1 MNNQKK
7 TIYLSPPQLNGEEID
22 FIEDAI
28 DSNWIAPLGPH
39 VDQFENEI
47 ANYIGIDY
55 ATALSSGTAAL
66 HLALK
71 IIGVKSGDY
80 VFCSDL
86 TFVATVN
93 AIKYLDAKP
102 IFIDSEKSSWNMCP
116 KSLEI
121 AFEKH
126 KPKAVV
132 VTDLYGQSA
141 DYHSISDVCN
151 NFKTPIIEDAAES
164 LGADY
169 KGSKCGSFG
178 DLSILS
184 FNGNKIITTSGGGML
199 LSNNEDYITKAKK
212 LATQSREDAL
222 HYQHTQIGYNYRMS
236 NILAALGRAQL
247 KSLKSYVDKRRNIF
261 EYYYN
266 NLKDINDITFMPEI
280 KNGRSS
286 RWLSVILLKSRT
298 HNGIEEIIKIFQKEN
313 IETRPIWKPMHLQ
326 PVFSGTPFYHYSL
339 NPLSKNLFEHG
350 LCLPSGSNLSKNDM
364 DKIINILRME
374 IDIKK

>member
-7 TIYLSPPQLNGEEID
+7 TIYLSPPQLNGEEIN

-28 DSNWIAPLGPH
+28 NSNWIAPLGPH
-39 VDQFENEI
+39 VDQFENEM
-47 ANYIGIDY
+47 ADYIGMDY
-55 ATALSSGTAAL
+55 AVALSSGTAAL

-71 IIGVKSGDY
+71 IIGVKSGDD

-93 AIKYLDAKP
+93 AIKYLDANP
-102 IFIDSEKSSWNMCP
+102 IFIDSEESSWNMCP
-116 KSLEI
+116 KSLEM
-121 AFEKH
+121 AFMKH
-126 KPKAVV
+126 KAKAII

-141 DYHSISDVCN
+141 DYNSISEICKN
-151 NFKTPIIEDAAES
+151 YKTPIIEDAAES
-164 LGADY
+164 LGGEYND
-169 KGSKCGSFG
+169 KKCGSFG
-178 DLSILS
+178 EISILS

-199 LSNNEDYITKAKK
+199 LSNNEAYVNSAKK
-212 LATQSREDAL
+212 LATQSREDAF
-222 HYQHTQIGYNYRMS
+222 HYQHKQIGYNYRMS

-247 KSLKSYVDKRRNIF
+247 KSLNSYVDKRRNIF

-266 NLKDINDITFMPEI
+266 NLKDINGISFMPEI
-280 KNGRSS
+280 NNGKSS
-286 RWLSVILLKSRT
+286 RWLSAILLNRKT
-298 HNGIEEIIKIFQKEN
+298 HNEIEEIIKVFNKEN

-339 NPLSKNLFEHG
+339 NPLSINLFEHG
-350 LCLPSGSNLSKNDM
+350 LCLPSGSNLSNNDM

-374 IDIKK
+374 IDSKK